1 MIPNYPYFGLP
12 NYMRYVNPQ
21 AYANPNQSFSG
32 PNYYTSNF
40 TPQPQKNYANTNAA
54 SYQNSSSSPTSKNS
68 HNMDSSTNRMT
79 NSNNISSNSKVYTKL
94 KSSKNNYYSSNDYT
108 QARIAG
114 NTKSSQDSSPLF
126 NAFGINLYF
135 DDILLICIIFFLYNE
150 NVNDPCLFF
159 SLIFLLLS

>member
-21 AYANPNQSFSG
+21 AYANPNQSFSRS
-32 PNYYTSNF
+32 NCYTSNF
-40 TPQPQKNYANTNAA
+40 TPQPQKNYTSTNAA
-54 SYQNSSSSPTSKNS
+54 SYQNSSSGPTSKNS
-68 HNMDSSTNRMT
+68 CNMDSSTNRMS
-79 NSNNISSNSKVYTKL
+79 NSNNISSNSKVYTK
-94 KSSKNNYYSSNDYT
+94 
-108 QARIAG
+108 
-114 NTKSSQDSSPLF
+114 PLF
-126 NAFGINLYF
+126 NVFGINLYF